1 VETILLDSAHGM
13 AETNKFILEQHWVV
27 DGEDVVRI
35 VIEYNP
41 TPDGKMKSSAELL
54 LLTGMTE
61 YANNTEAML
70 RLREFPSQWW
80 GPGAL
85 TNVYIRAE
93 PPQMLLSVATGLLDR
108 YVALCTA
115 GKAAQG
121 S

>member
-1 VETILLDSAHGM
+1 MILLDSAHGM
-13 AETNKFILEQHWVV
+13 AETHKFILEQHWMM

-35 VIEYNP
+35 VIQYNP
-41 TPDGKMKSSAELL
+41 ASTGKMESSAELL

-61 YANNTEAML
+61 ESANNPEAML

-85 TNVYIRAE
+85 TNIYTHAE

-115 GKAAQG
+115 AKAVQD